1 MTTPQAMTAIQRLST
16 PAANQNGLGR
26 DALAGSA
33 LDWLSWTVPIA
44 KPTGRRAIAPEGQPG
59 FGDLLTQLAPTE
71 APSASTQPEGFQ
83 TRAQQTTARP
93 EHRTGHLTR
102 PLSQDDTS
110 SEAWLDALSWG
121 TEQATVL
128 TPGAERATPTPT
140 PAQLPMLLTGQV
152 STTVSS
158 ADDASGSAPAEEEL
172 PPLRRLKATIG
183 NDKHLCL
190 AFDENDLQWLKQ
202 FLPPLVGM
210 PGGMLLS
217 QFSQTLES
225 EGGSSALDTALA
237 VEDFKAL
244 VQQAYRSGRAI
255 RVQLSGQS
263 ALIIQI
269 QGQRVSA
276 TLLSDDPNAQLGL
289 KQNWAQLRQDLQAR
303 RLPVGDL
310 TLAEDNPTE
319 DAPHRRQH
327 PEQSQSHAHS
337 DDAASWPSPDA
348 TPSPSST

>member
-1 MTTPQAMTAIQRLST
+1 MTTPQAITAMQRLST
-16 PAANQNGLGR
+16 PVANQNALGR
-26 DALAGSA
+26 DALSGSA
-33 LDWLSWTVPIA
+33 LDWLSWTVPVA
-44 KPTGRRAIAPEGQPG
+44 KPTGRRAAPPEGQPG

-71 APSASTQPEGFQ
+71 EASALEYPEGRQ
-83 TRAQQTTARP
+83 ALSQGAPVKQATSRA
-93 EHRTGHLTR
+93 GHLTR
-102 PLSQDDTS
+102 SLSPDDTS
-110 SEAWLDALSWG
+110 PGAWLDALSWG

-128 TPGAERATPTPT
+128 TPGAERATLTPP
-140 PAQLPMLLTGQV
+140 PAHLPMLLTGQV
-152 STTVSS
+152 STTATASTDSESS
-158 ADDASGSAPAEEEL
+158 TAVDSEL
-172 PPLRRLKATIG
+172 PPLRRLKATVG
-183 NDKHLCL
+183 PDKQLCL

-210 PGGMLLS
+210 PGGMPLN
-217 QFSQTLES
+217 QFTQALETD
-225 EGGSSALDTALA
+225 GGSSALDTAMA

-255 RVQLSGQS
+255 RVQLSGQN

-276 TLLSDDPNAQLGL
+276 TLLSDDSNAQLGL

-319 DAPHRRQH
+319 DAPQRRHH
-327 PEQSQSHAHS
+327 PEQAHS
-337 DDAASWPSPDA
+337 DDPASWPSPDA
-348 TPSPSST
+348 TPSTSSA